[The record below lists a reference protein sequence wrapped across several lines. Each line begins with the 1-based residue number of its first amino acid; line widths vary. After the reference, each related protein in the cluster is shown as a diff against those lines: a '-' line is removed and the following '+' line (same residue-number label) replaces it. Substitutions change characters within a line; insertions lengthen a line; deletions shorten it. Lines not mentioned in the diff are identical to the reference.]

1 MPDENQTID
10 IQTLSYILH
19 HLVTEPAHIN
29 IERTLDEQGVL
40 LTVSV
45 DPKDMGILIG
55 RNGVMASSIKTIL
68 RAVGKANDMNI
79 RVQFLEPDGSLKYSA
94 AALGK
99 TFKSDEVA
107 LLNSPVEN
115 LSNVASTLDSDL
127 DEFVIN

>member
-10 IQTLSYILH
+10 TQTLSYILH

-55 RNGVMASSIKTIL
+55 RNGVMANSIKTIL

-99 TFKSDEVA
+99 SVKSDEA
-107 LLNSPVEN
+107 APSTT
-115 LSNVASTLDSDL
+115 SSSAVASTLDSDL